1 MSPMFPQ
8 SKTLWYLFFSSFR
21 VDLRSSELV
30 LKQAASISP
39 ERDNILLAKF
49 LGQLHVYF
57 GMDQKLRGKN
67 TTQQIIILGEK
78 KS

>member
-1 MSPMFPQ
+1 M
-8 SKTLWYLFFSSFR
+8 
-21 VDLRSSELV
+21 

-78 KS
+78 KIIANYHTSGKWLGTKKIFQISKTLFLQMK